1 MSALSPGK
9 NLFLAGL
16 SGQDFAL
23 VRPHLSRKELRVG
36 ETLHYCGNEVDE
48 VIFPQSGLV
57 VMSAPLRDGAGVGLA
72 LVGAEGNIGALSV
85 AASAAATCDG
95 EVLIAGQASRISAS
109 AFRYVLDQSA
119 TLRRRAAQF
128 DNALMAQAQ
137 QIALCNAAH
146 SVEARI
152 CRWLLDVQD
161 RSGESRIPFT
171 QSAWGRMLAVRRTTV
186 TLVAGRL
193 EAAGLLTCR
202 RGYMTI
208 TDRAALQLH
217 SCECYGH
224 LKNHTVRLVAEP
236 HDRAMVEGWVA
247 GGGSPPAAAASRGT

>member
-1 MSALSPGK
+1 MSVPSTGK
-9 NLFLAGL
+9 NLFLTGL

-48 VIFPQSGLV
+48 VIFPHSGLV
-57 VMSAPLRDGAGVGLA
+57 VMSAPLRDGAGVGVA
-72 LVGAEGNIGALSV
+72 LVGAEGTIGALSA

-119 TLRRRAAQF
+119 TLRHRAAQF

-161 RSGESRIPFT
+161 RSGQSRIPFT

-193 EAAGLLTCR
+193 EAAGLLNCR

-208 TDRAALQLH
+208 IDRDALEQH

-224 LKNHTVRLVAEP
+224 LKNHTLRLAAEP
-236 HDRAMVEGWVA
+236 HDRVLIEGRA
-247 GGGSPPAAAASRGT
+247 SGGASPTVTAVSRSS